1 MFLKRGGSM
10 KLSFKFNPKL
20 NKLQNDI
27 INELSF
33 HTTKLYNIANYDCL
47 NLGFLSYK
55 DMNTK
60 YNHNWHKD
68 FLHSHNYQHCLKV
81 LEKNWKSYFNAIKD
95 YKKNPSKYLGEPKQ
109 PKYKNLNDKKN
120 EVIFTNLA
128 IRFKNNL
135 LMLSLSKTMQKEF
148 GVKSLN
154 FEVSDKLQSQIPF
167 NKLQQI
173 KIKWDNINKS
183 WYLILIYEKEE
194 TVLDNSFNNIMSI
207 DLGLNNLASM
217 TFLNN
222 TENYIIN
229 GKPVKSLNSYV
240 NNRISYLQMVQMK
253 SKKTSKT
260 KDTKQIKNLRKYR
273 ENYIN
278 NYFHKVSR
286 QIISL
291 AYKHNVKTIVIG
303 DISLIKQE
311 MNYNK
316 SFVQLPLQRL
326 VELIKYKAKLIGM
339 EVKVIKESYTS
350 GCSSLDIEPIDKAH
364 YNKSRRIKRGLF
376 KSNKGLLI
384 NADIN
389 GSLNILRLYVK
400 DTSIPE
406 LIKIAEV
413 NGFVNNPIK
422 LRVA

>member
-1 MFLKRGGSM
+1 M

-20 NKLQNDI
+20 NNLQNNI

-47 NLGFLSYK
+47 NLGAMKYTE
-55 DMNTK
+55 MNNK

-81 LEKNWKSYFNAIKD
+81 LEKNWKSYFNSIKD
-95 YKKNPSKYLGEPKQ
+95 YKKNPKKYLGCPRP

-120 EVIFTNLA
+120 EVVFTNLA

-135 LMLSLSKTMQKEF
+135 LMLSLSKSMQKEF

-154 FEVSDKLQSQIPF
+154 FEVSDKLQNLIPF
-167 NKLQQI
+167 DKLQQI

-183 WYLILIYEKEE
+183 WYLIIIYEKEE
-194 TVLDNSFNNIMSI
+194 AKLDNSFNNLMSI
-207 DLGLNNLASM
+207 DLGLNNLASI
-217 TFLNN
+217 TFLNDSDS
-222 TENYIIN
+222 YILN
-229 GKPVKSLNSYV
+229 GRPIKSLNNFV
-240 NNRISYLQMVQMK
+240 NKRISYLQMVEMK
-253 SKKTSKT
+253 SKKTSKI
-260 KDTKQIKNLRKYR
+260 KDTKQIKKLRKYR

-286 QIISL
+286 EIINI
-291 AYKHNVKTIVIG
+291 AIKHSVKTIVIG

-326 VELIKYKAKLIGM
+326 VNLIQYKAKLAGM
-339 EVKVIKESYTS
+339 EVKLIKESYTS
-350 GCSSLDIEPIDKAH
+350 GCSSLDIEPINKAH
-364 YNKSRRIKRGLF
+364 YNKNRRIYRGLF
-376 KSNKGLLI
+376 KSNTGLLI

-406 LIKIAEV
+406 LIISAKANGVV
-413 NGFVNNPIK
+413 NSPIK

>member
-1 MFLKRGGSM
+1 M

-20 NKLQNDI
+20 NNLQNNI

-33 HTTKLYNIANYDCL
+33 HTTKLYNVANYDCL
-47 NLGFLSYK
+47 NLGVMKYTE
-55 DMNTK
+55 MNNK
-60 YNHNWHKD
+60 YNHNWHKA

-81 LEKNWKSYFNAIKD
+81 LEKNWKSYFNSIKD
-95 YKKNPSKYLGEPKQ
+95 YKKNPKKYLGCPGP

-120 EVIFTNLA
+120 EVIFTNFA
-128 IRFKNNL
+128 IRFKDGL
-135 LMLSLSKTMQKEF
+135 LMLSLSKTIQKEF

-167 NKLQQI
+167 DNIQQI
-173 KIKWDNINKS
+173 KIKWDDINKS
-183 WYLILIYEKEE
+183 WYLIIIYEKEI
-194 TVLDNSFNNIMSI
+194 TKLDSSFNNIMSI
-207 DLGLNNLASM
+207 DLGLNNLASI
-217 TFLNN
+217 TFLCDSDS
-222 TENYIIN
+222 YILN
-229 GKPVKSLNSYV
+229 GRPVKSLNNFV
-240 NNRISYLQMVQMK
+240 NNRISYLQMVEMK
-253 SKKTSKT
+253 SKKTSKI
-260 KDTKQIKNLRKYR
+260 KDTKKIRNLRKYR

-278 NYFHKVSR
+278 NYFHKISR
-286 QIISL
+286 EIIKIAL
-291 AYKHNVKTIVIG
+291 KHNVKTVVIG

-326 VELIKYKAKLIGM
+326 VDLIKYKAELTGM
-339 EVKVIKESYTS
+339 EVQLIKESYTS
-350 GCSSLDIEPIDKAH
+350 GCSSLDIEPINKVY
-364 YNKSRRIKRGLF
+364 YNKNRRIYRGLF

-400 DTSIPE
+400 DKSIPE
-406 LIKIAEV
+406 LIKLAMANGVV
-413 NGFVNNPIK
+413 NSPTK

>member
-1 MFLKRGGSM
+1 M

-20 NKLQNDI
+20 NNLQNNI

-47 NLGFLSYK
+47 NLGAMKYTE
-55 DMNTK
+55 MNNK

-81 LEKNWKSYFNAIKD
+81 LEKNWKSYFNSIKD
-95 YKKNPSKYLGEPKQ
+95 YKKNPKKYLGCPRP

-135 LMLSLSKTMQKEF
+135 LMLSLSKSMQKEF

-154 FEVSDKLQSQIPF
+154 FEVSDKLQNLIPF
-167 NKLQQI
+167 DKLQQI

-183 WYLILIYEKEE
+183 WYLIIIYEKEE
-194 TVLDNSFNNIMSI
+194 AKLDNSFNNLMSI
-207 DLGLNNLASM
+207 DLGLNNLASI
-217 TFLNN
+217 TFLNDSDS
-222 TENYIIN
+222 YILN
-229 GKPVKSLNSYV
+229 GRPIKSLNNFV
-240 NNRISYLQMVQMK
+240 NKRISYLQMVEMK
-253 SKKTSKT
+253 SKKTSKI
-260 KDTKQIKNLRKYR
+260 KDTKQIKKLRKYR

-286 QIISL
+286 EIINI
-291 AYKHNVKTIVIG
+291 AIKHSVKTIVIG

-326 VELIKYKAKLIGM
+326 VNLIQYKAKLAGM
-339 EVKVIKESYTS
+339 EVKLIKESYTS
-350 GCSSLDIEPIDKAH
+350 GCSSLDIEPINKAH
-364 YNKSRRIKRGLF
+364 YNKNRRIYRGLF
-376 KSNKGLLI
+376 KSNTGLLI

-406 LIKIAEV
+406 LIISAKANGVV
-413 NGFVNNPIK
+413 NSPIK

>member
-1 MFLKRGGSM
+1 M

-20 NKLQNDI
+20 NNLQNNI

-47 NLGFLSYK
+47 NSGVMKYTE
-55 DMNTK
+55 MNNK

-95 YKKNPSKYLGEPKQ
+95 YKKNPKKYLGCPRL

-135 LMLSLSKTMQKEF
+135 LMLSLSKSMQKEF

-154 FEVSDKLQSQIPF
+154 FEVSDKLQSLIPF
-167 NKLQQI
+167 DKLQQI

-194 TVLDNSFNNIMSI
+194 AKLDNSFNNLMSI
-207 DLGLNNLASM
+207 DLGLNNLASI
-217 TFLNN
+217 TFLNDSDS
-222 TENYIIN
+222 YILN
-229 GKPVKSLNSYV
+229 GRPIKSLNNFV
-240 NNRISYLQMVQMK
+240 NKRISYLQMVEMK
-253 SKKTSKT
+253 SKKTSKI
-260 KDTKQIKNLRKYR
+260 KDTKQIKKLRKYR

-286 QIISL
+286 EIINI
-291 AYKHNVKTIVIG
+291 AIKHSVKTIVIG

-326 VELIKYKAKLIGM
+326 LSLIQYKSELAGM
-339 EVKVIKESYTS
+339 EVKLIKESYTS
-350 GCSSLDIEPIDKAH
+350 GCSSLDIEPINKAH
-364 YNKSRRIKRGLF
+364 YNKNRRIYRGLF
-376 KSNKGLLI
+376 KSNTGLLI

-400 DTSIPE
+400 DSSIPE
-406 LIKIAEV
+406 LIISAKANGVV
-413 NGFVNNPIK
+413 NSPIK

>member
-1 MFLKRGGSM
+1 M

-20 NKLQNDI
+20 NNLQNNI

-47 NLGFLSYK
+47 NFGAMKYTE
-55 DMNTK
+55 MNNK

-81 LEKNWKSYFNAIKD
+81 LEKNWKSYFNSIKD
-95 YKKNPSKYLGEPKQ
+95 YKKNPKKYLGCPRP

-120 EVIFTNLA
+120 EVVFTNLA

-135 LMLSLSKTMQKEF
+135 LMLSLSKSMQKEF

-154 FEVSDKLQSQIPF
+154 FEVSDKLQNLIPF
-167 NKLQQI
+167 DKLQQI

-183 WYLILIYEKEE
+183 WYLIIIYEKEE
-194 TVLDNSFNNIMSI
+194 AKLDNSFNNLMSI
-207 DLGLNNLASM
+207 DLGLNNLASI
-217 TFLNN
+217 TFLNDSDS
-222 TENYIIN
+222 YILN
-229 GKPVKSLNSYV
+229 GRPIKSLNNFV
-240 NNRISYLQMVQMK
+240 NKRISYLQMVEMK
-253 SKKTSKT
+253 SKKTSKI
-260 KDTKQIKNLRKYR
+260 KDTKQIKKLRKYR

-286 QIISL
+286 EIINI
-291 AYKHNVKTIVIG
+291 AIKHSVKTIVIG

-326 VELIKYKAKLIGM
+326 VNLIQYKAKLAGM
-339 EVKVIKESYTS
+339 EVKLIKESYTS
-350 GCSSLDIEPIDKAH
+350 GCSSLDIEPINKAH
-364 YNKSRRIKRGLF
+364 YNKNRRIYRGLF
-376 KSNKGLLI
+376 KSNTGLLI

-406 LIKIAEV
+406 LIISAKANGVV
-413 NGFVNNPIK
+413 NSPIK